1 MNGDDMASSDQ
12 CISCKHYR
20 MLLKCKA
27 YPDGIPVDIITGK
40 HDHTKPFPGDNGV
53 RYEPTDVTI
62 KADKGDDDAE

>member
-1 MNGDDMASSDQ
+1 
-12 CISCKHYR
+12 